1 MSIISLTLTEYD
13 VAMTRLLRE
22 IQTGFQKADP
32 VLSEIQRLPV
42 AHDGRTRQVSAPNI
56 VDTNMQ
62 DFSADV
68 TIHAD
73 AFRNTDV
80 EKFVEFVWGLCEA
93 LLSQAT
99 RYLFETV
106 SRTTE
111 AVGNV
116 VDAKGKNIWDAQIE
130 MLEKTEVRFD
140 EDGNHNWKFYMHP
153 NTYKKLSANPPTAE
167 QQQRWDAVMKEKK
180 EEYYAKKRTRRLS

>member
-1 MSIISLTLTEYD
+1 MSNISLALTEYD
-13 VAMTRLLRE
+13 SAMTRLLRD
-22 IQTGFQKADP
+22 IQRGFEKADP
-32 VLSEIQRLPV
+32 ILSEVQRLPV

-73 AFRNTDV
+73 AFRNTAV
-80 EKFVEFVWGLCEA
+80 EQFAQFVWGLCES
-93 LLSQAT
+93 LMSQAT

-116 VDAKGKNIWDAQIE
+116 VDAGGKNIWDAQIE
-130 MLEKTEVRFD
+130 MLEKAEVRFD
-140 EDGNHNWKFYMHP
+140 QNGDHNWKFYMHP
-153 NTYKKLSANPPTAE
+153 DTFKRLSANPPTPE
-167 QQQRWDAVMKEKK
+167 QQQRWDAVMKAKK
-180 EEYYAKKRTRRLS
+180 EEYYAKKCTRRLS